1 MHGWSNKQMG
11 TTHKKLKNKNKNKK
25 SKRNRD
31 VLVNIVFAS
40 HHSPAFEKEHYSF
53 PKLVV

>member
-1 MHGWSNKQMG
+1 M
-11 TTHKKLKNKNKNKK
+11 KNKNKK